1 MSKTILSVDD
11 SPSIRQAVKLT
22 LTSKGYQV
30 REAGGG
36 RQALQILAA
45 EPVHLI
51 LADLNMPEMDGIE
64 LIRRVR
70 ALAAYRFTPI
80 LMLTTES
87 QADKKSQG
95 KVAGATGWIVKPFTP
110 EGLVSVVQRILP
122 I

>member
-45 EPVHLI
+45 EAVHLI

-95 KVAGATGWIVKPFTP
+95 KAAGATGWIVKPFTP

>member
-95 KVAGATGWIVKPFTP
+95 KAAGATGWIVKPFTP